1 MSENTSLTDAVKLTA
16 GISLTKAVKD
26 AAGCSVWFVD
36 EVLDIHGEATRW
48 VLTRRLRCLRAA
60 CVRLAAFAV
69 ITLSFIVATST
80 DALKMERASLPATH
94 RRVAL

>member
-26 AAGCSVWFVD
+26 AAGCGVWFVD
-36 EVLDIHGEATRW
+36 EILDIDGEATRW
-48 VLTRRLRCLRAA
+48 ALNRRLRCLRGA

-69 ITLSFIVATST
+69 ITLSFVIGTS
-80 DALKMERASLPATH
+80 DRWPQ
-94 RRVAL
+94 V